1 MLRMVSFT
9 QYHGNSVTNRNLNYG
24 RMVIDLHSVV
34 FVYIR
39 GRSRGFVNFRNMFL
53 KFVKTHIRNIFGSS
67 SQAILI
73 YGNTFVVNVR
83 RL

>member
-1 MLRMVSFT
+1 MLRMVSCSW
-9 QYHGNSVTNRNLNYG
+9 YRGYSVTHRNG
-24 RMVIDLHSVV
+24 RMVVALHSLV

-39 GRSRGFVNFRNMFL
+39 GRSQGFANFRNTSL
-53 KFVKTHIRNIFGSS
+53 NFVKTHIRHIFGSS

-73 YGNTFVVNVR
+73 NGNAFEVIVR

>member
-9 QYHGNSVTNRNLNYG
+9 KYRGNSVKNRNG
-24 RMVIDLHSVV
+24 RMVIALHSLV

-39 GRSRGFVNFRNMFL
+39 GRSQGFAYFRNMFL

-73 YGNTFVVNVR
+73 NGNASVVIVR